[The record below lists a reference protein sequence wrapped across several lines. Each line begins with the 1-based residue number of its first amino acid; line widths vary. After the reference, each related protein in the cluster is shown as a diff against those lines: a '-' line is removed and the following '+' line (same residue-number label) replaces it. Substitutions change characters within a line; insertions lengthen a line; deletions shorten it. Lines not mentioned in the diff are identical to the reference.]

1 MTEKMVKQKSVTV
14 AWQVVFTFIPFV
26 NLWAFYRIQK
36 LRLYLLIIIGSSIIA
51 GIIMGI
57 IMVIIMG
64 ITFGS
69 TGSSMEML
77 DVSYYISSIGVSIAI
92 QLLAIYLVVKWSRN
106 WNAKF

>member
-1 MTEKMVKQKSVTV
+1 MKKMVKQKSVTV

-69 TGSSMEML
+69 TGSLMEMP
-77 DVSYYISSIGVSIAI
+77 DVSSYYISSIAVGIAFH
-92 QLLAIYLVVKWSRN
+92 LLAIYLVVKWSRN

>member
-64 ITFGS
+64 IAFGS
-69 TGSSMEML
+69 PGSSMEML

>member
-1 MTEKMVKQKSVTV
+1 MVKQKSVTV
-14 AWQVVFTFIPFV
+14 AWQVVFMFIPFV

-57 IMVIIMG
+57 
-64 ITFGS
+64 TFGF
-69 TGSSMEML
+69 TGSLMEMP
-77 DVSYYISSIGVSIAI
+77 DVSSYYISSIVVSIAI